1 MLIDFDSLGY
11 VEHMF
16 SPFFSHRDACVMH
29 VQIYVR
35 VHAFKKVNLLDTYP
49 YIYFLELLNRFLGLI
64 LTTNL
69 KFAIKLIIFEGYS
82 INYR

>member
-29 VQIYVR
+29 VQIYAR

-49 YIYFLELLNRFLGLI
+49 YIFFRAFESIPGAYFDY
-64 LTTNL
+64 
-69 KFAIKLIIFEGYS
+69 KP
-82 INYR
+82 